1 MKKKLL
7 TFFTM
12 GGWLLLIVIG
22 IALLFLMGLTNS
34 GLESMSIGMSIVSL
48 ILILLGSFSS
58 WVGYIYCI
66 VHVCKS
72 GKLSDNGVV
81 SLILIL
87 LFGIFYTP
95 IYYTNH
101 VLKDKKWWGI
111 LTSVV
116 TSVLFIIIYVVL
128 IALSVLIA

>member
-22 IALLFLMGLTNS
+22 LALLFLLGLTNS
-34 GLESMSIGMSIVSL
+34 ESMQVTISIISV
-48 ILILLGSFSS
+48 ILILLGAFSS

-72 GKLSDNGVV
+72 GKLSDKGVV

-87 LFGIFYTP
+87 LFGVFYTP

-101 VLKDKKWWGI
+101 VLNDKKWWGI
-111 LTSVV
+111 LTCVV
-116 TSVLFIIIYVVL
+116 TSVLFIIIY
-128 IALSVLIA
+128 IAAITLSVLTA